1 MMKSNSSD
9 YIKRRRLRSCNSIF
23 QNNQEVEDQS
33 INALAVLF
41 FLTRLTNMAVH
52 LSYLLLLIGL
62 TRHSLSHF
70 GVHGITTV
78 SEVSVKP
85 GDSITIPC
93 FYDPQYR
100 SNVKYL
106 CKGYYWSSCL
116 YQADTNQKG
125 NSERFSLSDDKNQTV
140 FTVTIKDLRD
150 TDTDYWCIVTI
161 DGRADIGQSF
171 QLSITTEGLPGLY
184 VDHQEVTGFIGESVS
199 ISCFFSN
206 SGESSWCR
214 LDGTCVKMS
223 SGSIGGTR
231 VTINATVSNVFTVTM
246 SELMR
251 ESSGWYYC
259 VNGNL
264 QMPVHVT
271 VTERSTTSIPGTN
284 MSSTLESVTQFL
296 MFTSKDPS
304 TVQPSDQHSLLTII
318 NGIVAL
324 SIWLMFK
331 RSKWNNKADA
341 PAEENMS
348 TGIAV
353 NSTIQDTM
361 AVPPTYADLGKSAK
375 DIFNKGYGFG
385 LVKLD
390 VKTKSASGVE
400 FKTSGS
406 SNTDTSKVAGSL
418 ETKYKRSEYGLTF
431 TEKWNTDNTLGTE
444 ITVEDQ
450 IAKGLKLTF
459 DTTFSPNTGKKSGK
473 VKTAYKREYVN
484 LGCDV
489 DFDFAGPTIH
499 GAAVVGY
506 EGWLAGY
513 QMSFDTAK
521 SKMTQNNFAIGYKT
535 GDFQL
540 HTNVNDGSE
549 FGGSI
554 YQKVSDKL
562 ETAVNLSWTAGSNS
576 TRFGIAAKYQL
587 DKDASISA
595 KVNNNSLVGVGY
607 TQTLRPGV
615 KITLSTL
622 VDGKNINAG
631 GHKLGLGL
639 ELEA

>member
-1 MMKSNSSD
+1 
-9 YIKRRRLRSCNSIF
+9 
-23 QNNQEVEDQS
+23 
-33 INALAVLF
+33 
-41 FLTRLTNMAVH
+41 
-52 LSYLLLLIGL
+52 
-62 TRHSLSHF
+62 
-70 GVHGITTV
+70 
-78 SEVSVKP
+78 
-85 GDSITIPC
+85 
-93 FYDPQYR
+93 
-100 SNVKYL
+100 
-106 CKGYYWSSCL
+106 
-116 YQADTNQKG
+116 
-125 NSERFSLSDDKNQTV
+125 
-140 FTVTIKDLRD
+140 
-150 TDTDYWCIVTI
+150 
-161 DGRADIGQSF
+161 
-171 QLSITTEGLPGLY
+171 
-184 VDHQEVTGFIGESVS
+184 
-199 ISCFFSN
+199 
-206 SGESSWCR
+206 
-214 LDGTCVKMS
+214 
-223 SGSIGGTR
+223 
-231 VTINATVSNVFTVTM
+231 
-246 SELMR
+246 
-251 ESSGWYYC
+251 
-259 VNGNL
+259 
-264 QMPVHVT
+264 
-271 VTERSTTSIPGTN
+271 
-284 MSSTLESVTQFL
+284 
-296 MFTSKDPS
+296 
-304 TVQPSDQHSLLTII
+304 
-318 NGIVAL
+318 
-324 SIWLMFK
+324 
-331 RSKWNNKADA
+331 
-341 PAEENMS
+341 
-348 TGIAV
+348 
-353 NSTIQDTM
+353 M
-361 AVPPTYADLGKSAK
+361 AVPPCYCDLGKSAK

-400 FKTSGS
+400 FKTAGN

-418 ETKYKRSEYGLTF
+418 ETKYKRAEYGLTF

-473 VKTAYKREYVN
+473 VKTAYKREFVN
-484 LGCDV
+484 MGCDV

-521 SKMTQNNFAIGYKT
+521 SKMTRNNFAIGYKT

-540 HTNVNDGSE
+540 HTNVNDGAE

-562 ETAVNLSWTAGSNS
+562 ETGVNLAWTAGSNS

-615 KITLSTL
+615 KLTLSGL